1 MRQLLLIAMLATGCA
16 GRFGMPGPLRTL
28 GRTAAPA
35 QRTSAPTRAPDAVF
49 LSVDDSSSRGTRRQ
63 TASGHEIAQAARHY
77 LNHSLD
83 GYRDDC
89 SGFVLAAVNR
99 TGRVMNGNTAS
110 LWADM
115 DNDGS
120 THHRN
125 VPQIG
130 DFAFFDNTYDR
141 NRDGRNNDDL
151 THIGIVVDV
160 DEDGTITLAHGG
172 TSAGRSELTFN
183 LTYPNDH
190 QATDGAVIN
199 DYLRRRRS
207 SDRSGTPYLAG
218 QMWRGFATVQ
228 D

>member
-1 MRQLLLIAMLATGCA
+1 
-16 GRFGMPGPLRTL
+16 MPGPLRTL

-35 QRTSAPTRAPDAVF
+35 QRVVAPSRATEPVAEGVSTPRSRAP
-49 LSVDDSSSRGTRRQ
+49 RRQ
-63 TASGHEIAQAARHY
+63 SATGHDIAQAARHY

-99 TGRVMNGNTAS
+99 TGRAMNGNTAS
-110 LWADM
+110 LWQDM
-115 DNDGS
+115 DEDGT
-120 THHRN
+120 THHRK
-125 VPQIG
+125 VPNIG

-151 THIGIVVDV
+151 THIGVVIDV
-160 DEDGTITLAHGG
+160 DEDGTITLAHAG

-183 LTYPNDH
+183 LHQPNDH
-190 QATDGAVIN
+190 QAADGSVLN

-207 SDRSGTPYLAG
+207 SDRAGTPYLAG
-218 QMWRGFATVQ
+218 QMWRGFATVP

>member
-1 MRQLLLIAMLATGCA
+1 MRQLLLIALLTTGCA
-16 GRFGMPGPLRTL
+16 GRSGMPGPLRTL
-28 GRTAAPA
+28 GRTAAPT
-35 QRTSAPTRAPDAVF
+35 QRATVQVRPTEEVVEGDSEPRSRA
-49 LSVDDSSSRGTRRQ
+49 TRRQ
-63 TASGHEIAQAARHY
+63 SATGRDIAQAARHY

-99 TGRVMNGNTAS
+99 TGRTMSGNTAS
-110 LWADM
+110 LWEDM
-115 DNDGS
+115 DEDGV
-120 THHRN
+120 THHRK
-125 VPQIG
+125 VPNIG

-151 THIGIVVDV
+151 THIGVVINV

-183 LTYPNDH
+183 LYNPDDH
-190 QATDGAVIN
+190 RATDGSVLN

-207 SDRSGTPYLAG
+207 SDRAGTPHLAG
-218 QMWRGFATVQ
+218 QMWRGFATVP